1 MFGAQYYNQSIR
13 KYIIAF
19 GNLFNDIVVRRIN
32 NAGEVVQ
39 SLRVPIAYGPK
50 QKFLVRIS
58 SREDRD
64 MAVYIST
71 PRIGFDMESIEYDA
85 TRKLQSTIKN
95 ATMSGTDNTVLKTQ
109 FVPVPYNINLRL
121 SILVQNADDGA
132 QIIEQIL
139 PYFTP
144 DWTITMNLIPEMK
157 IKMDV
162 PVVLT
167 GVSLEDTYE
176 GDYDTRRALV
186 WDLNF
191 TMKGYLFGPT
201 NHQGVIT
208 RTQVDFMSD
217 TAVGKGRDER
227 VVITPG
233 QHANG
238 TATTNS
244 AASIAR
250 SQISANSDYGFA
262 TDMFSYIGDGKVYR
276 PKSGQDS

>member
-191 TMKGYLFGPT
+191 IMKGYLFGPT

-227 VVITPG
+227 VVINLEKNEYINQGAATAAQRLINQLGYTP
-233 QHANG
+233 
-238 TATTNS
+238 
-244 AASIAR
+244 
-250 SQISANSDYGFA
+250 DF
-262 TDMFSYIGDGKVYR
+262 
-276 PKSGQDS
+276 

>member
-1 MFGAQYYNQSIR
+1 MFGSQYYNQSIR

-32 NAGEVVQ
+32 ANEEVTQ

-64 MAVYIST
+64 MAVYISL
-71 PRIGFDMESIEYDA
+71 PRIGFDLESIEYDP

-95 ATMSGTDNTVLKTQ
+95 ASMSGTDDTVLKTQ
-109 FVPVPYNINLRL
+109 FVPVPYNLNIRL
-121 SILVQNADDGA
+121 SIMVKNADDGA

-144 DWTITMNLIPEMK
+144 QWTVTLNLIPEMNLK
-157 IKMDV
+157 YDI
-162 PVVLT
+162 PVILNSVA
-167 GVSLEDTYE
+167 LEDTYE
-176 GDYDTRRALV
+176 GNYDERRSLI
-186 WDLNF
+186 WDLNY
-191 TMKGYLFGPT
+191 TMKGWMFGPVG
-201 NHQGVIT
+201 HQGIIT
-208 RTQVDFMSD
+208 RTQVDFMED
-217 TAVGKGRDER
+217 TALGTPRSER
-227 VVITPG
+227 VVLTPG
-233 QHANG
+233 QFANG
-238 TATTNS
+238 SPTTNA

-250 SQISANSDYGFA
+250 SQISANSDFGFA
-262 TDMFSYIGDGKVYR
+262 EEIFSYHDGLSYR

>member
-32 NAGEVVQ
+32 AAEEVTQ

-64 MAVYIST
+64 MAVYISL
-71 PRIGFDMESIEYDA
+71 PRIGFDLESIEYDP

-95 ATMSGTDNTVLKTQ
+95 ASMSGTDNTVLKTQ
-109 FVPVPYNINLRL
+109 FVPVPYNLNLRL
-121 SILVQNADDGA
+121 SVMVKNADDGA
-132 QIIEQIL
+132 QIMEQIL

-144 DWTITMNLIPEMK
+144 QWTVTMKLIPD
-157 IKMDV
+157 MDLKYDI
-162 PVVLT
+162 PVILNSVA
-167 GVSLEDTYE
+167 LEDTYE
-176 GDYDTRRALV
+176 GSYDDRRALI
-186 WDLNF
+186 WDLSY
-191 TMKGYLFGPT
+191 TMKGWMFGPVS
-201 NHQGVIT
+201 HQGVIT
-208 RTQVDFMSD
+208 RTQIDFMED
-217 TAVGKGRDER
+217 TAVGTPRAER
-227 VVITPG
+227 VVLTPG
-233 QHANG
+233 QLANG
-238 TATTNS
+238 NPTTNA

-262 TDMFSYIGDGKVYR
+262 EEMFSYHDGLSYR